1 MNSKTRLL
9 KQNENLK
16 DESYYP
22 GIKYEALSEITKSL
36 SRRNFKIIES
46 SFTNDVPKEKIFD
59 FNVLTLPK
67 EEIQLK
73 TDTGLYIK
81 ISTKKI

>member
-22 GIKYEALSEITKSL
+22 SIKYETLSEIIKSL
-36 SRRNFKIIES
+36 SKRNFKIIET
-46 SFTNDVPKEKIFD
+46 SFTTDVPQEKIFD